1 MQKALS
7 GTSPSAIQADV
18 ALELLR
24 AENRILELLAR
35 GAPLSDILDA
45 LALTAEAFIGENSR
59 SAILLL
65 DQPTGRLLHGAAP
78 NLPASYNEAIHGLQ
92 IGPNV
97 GTCGRAAFL
106 NDIVI
111 TTDISNDP
119 RWEQYKHLALANGL
133 RSAWSTPI
141 SSSGGEVLGTF
152 GVYYDELVTPSDYAR
167 DLVQLLSRTAALA
180 IERKR
185 AERENA
191 VFQQQIEAL
200 YRTGLSLSSEREL
213 QKVVQ
218 AATDAARELCGAEF
232 GAFFYNV
239 IDHKGES
246 YMLYTLSGVEKEK
259 FSSFPMPR
267 NTEVFAPTFRGE
279 GVVRSGNICKDPR
292 YGKNAPRKGMPEG
305 HIPVVSY
312 LAVPVIS
319 RTGSVLGGL
328 FFGHSQPDVFTANSE
343 RLITSV
349 AAQAAIALDNAH
361 LHENLTK
368 QLKLAEEVQQRLSI
382 AQRTARLATWEWDLE
397 TSEVKFTPGS
407 AEIYGL
413 PLEQMR
419 TLDDWLKQ
427 VHPDDRD
434 EVSKRIE
441 AVRKRGEEYGAEYR
455 VFRDGTVHWVLS
467 RGHVTREPE
476 TGQPLTIVGLSMD
489 ITERKKSEE
498 ALRQSEKLAATGRL
512 AATIA
517 HEINNPLEAVTNFI
531 YLAKSS
537 PDLAEDVRHQLDIAD
552 QELGRVTHIAQQT
565 LGFYRDTSG
574 PVEVDVSE
582 TITNVLALFYRKMIY
597 KSLEAIPRLHPE
609 VKVRALQG
617 ELRQVL
623 SNLVSNAIDASN
635 QGSKIF
641 VRARTLKRPHAA
653 DVVQITVAD
662 QGHGISAASRD
673 HIFAPFFTTKTEVG
687 TGLGLWVTKGMV
699 EKHGG
704 KIRFRS
710 RAGTPSGTVFQVLL
724 PANGSGLA
732 RPAEAK

>member
-1 MQKALS
+1 MQRAVAGSSSTASK
-7 GTSPSAIQADV
+7 TDV

-24 AENRILELLAR
+24 AENRILELMAR
-35 GAPLSDILDA
+35 GAPLAEILDA
-45 LALTAEAFIGENSR
+45 LALAAEGFLGENSKC
-59 SAILLL
+59 AILLL
-65 DQPTGRLLHGAAP
+65 DQPSGRLLHGAAP
-78 NLPASYNEAIHGLQ
+78 SLPASYNEAIHGVQ
-92 IGPNV
+92 IGPEV
-97 GTCGRAAFL
+97 GTCGRAACL
-106 NDIVI
+106 NEIVI
-111 TTDISNDP
+111 TPDISTDP
-119 RWEQYKHLALANGL
+119 RWSQLKHLPLQNGL

-141 SSSGGEVLGTF
+141 VSSQGDVLGTF
-152 GVYYDELVTPSDYAR
+152 GVYHHDLSSPSDYAL
-167 DLVQLLSRTAALA
+167 DLVQLFARTAAIA
-180 IERKR
+180 IERKH
-185 AERENA
+185 AERDA
-191 VFQQQIEAL
+191 ALFQQQIETL
-200 YRTGLSLSSEREL
+200 YRTGLTLSSEREL
-213 QKVVQ
+213 QTVVQ
-218 AATDAARELCGAEF
+218 AATDAGRELCGAEF

-239 IDHKGES
+239 VDQKGES
-246 YMLYTLSGVEKEK
+246 YMLYTLSGVEREK
-259 FSSFPMPR
+259 FSKFPMPR
-267 NTEVFAPTFRGE
+267 NTEVFAPTFRGD
-279 GVVRSGNICKDPR
+279 GVVRSGNIRKDPR
-292 YGKNAPRKGMPEG
+292 YGKNAPRKGIPEG
-305 HIPVVSY
+305 HLPVVSY
-312 LAVPVIS
+312 LAVPVLS
-319 RTGSVLGGL
+319 RTGAVLGGL
-328 FFGHSQPDVFTANSE
+328 FFGHSQPDIFTATSE

-349 AAQAAIALDNAH
+349 AAQAAVALDNAH
-361 LHENLTK
+361 LHDNLTK
-368 QLKLAEEVQQRLSI
+368 QLKRAEEVQQRLSI
-382 AQRTARLATWEWDLE
+382 AQRTARLATWEWNLE
-397 TSEVKFTPGS
+397 TAEVRFTPGS
-407 AEIYGL
+407 AEIYGS

-419 TLDDWLKQ
+419 TLEDWLKQ
-427 VHPDDRD
+427 VHPDDRE
-434 EVSKRIE
+434 EVAKRVD
-441 AVRKRGEEYGAEYR
+441 AARSRGEEYGAEYR
-455 VFRDGTVHWVLS
+455 VFREGTVHWVLS

-537 PDLAEDVRHQLDIAD
+537 PDLSAEVRHQLDIAD

-574 PVEVDVSE
+574 PVVVNVSE

-597 KSLEAIPRLHPE
+597 KNIGAVTELAPE

-635 QGSKIF
+635 SGSQLFI
-641 VRARTLKRPHAA
+641 RSRLLKRPRGA

-662 QGHGISAASRD
+662 QGHGISTASRD

-710 RAGTPSGTVFQVLL
+710 REGTRSGTVFRVLL
-724 PANGSGLA
+724 PANGSGLV
-732 RPAEAK
+732 RPAETE